1 MSKPANMSNPPLAGA
16 VDVVVVVVV
25 VGVVGVVEVGAGAAE
40 KSPQSSS
47 FVDVAG
53 AAVVLAGALPKSIQ
67 FPPTL

>member
-16 VDVVVVVVV
+16 VDAVVVVVV
-25 VGVVGVVEVGAGAAE
+25 VVGVVEVGAGAAE

-67 FPPTL
+67 FPPRL